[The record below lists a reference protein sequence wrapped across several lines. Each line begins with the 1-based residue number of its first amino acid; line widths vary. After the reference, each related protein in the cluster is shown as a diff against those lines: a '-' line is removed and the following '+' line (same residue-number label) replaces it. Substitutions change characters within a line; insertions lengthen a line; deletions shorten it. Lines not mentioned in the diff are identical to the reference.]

1 MIARLRG
8 TLVEKAPG
16 QVIVDVG
23 GVGYQALIS
32 VSTFCRLPDTGEPVD
47 LVIITNLRD
56 NALELFGFADSAERD
71 LFRLLRGVA
80 GIGPRLALSI
90 LSGIEAAELVEVLD
104 RGDADRLRA
113 VPGVGRKTAERLVV
127 ELGGRMQAAA
137 PGASEVAITD
147 VESDAVHALVS
158 LGYRQSDAR
167 KAVTATSEGSSQS
180 IEALIKRS
188 LAHLRP

>member
-8 TLVEKAPG
+8 KLVEKAPG
-16 QVIVDVG
+16 TVILDVG

-32 VSTFCRLPDTGEPVD
+32 LSTFCRLPDSGETTE

-56 NALELFGFADSAERD
+56 NALELFGFADATERD
-71 LFRLLRGVA
+71 LFQLLRGVA

-90 LSGIEAAELVEVLD
+90 LSGIEPRELVEVLD
-104 RGDADRLRA
+104 RADAERLRA

-127 ELGGRMQAAA
+127 ELGGTTPALEPADS
-137 PGASEVAITD
+137 GVVTTD

-158 LGYRQSDAR
+158 LGYRQADAR
-167 KAVTATSEGSSQS
+167 KAVTATSEGTSQS